1 MAVNRFQV
9 SELLVSAL
17 YPALK
22 VLWWDTRKISE
33 PTEKLILDLNK
44 EGNLDNALGAISL
57 EFESTMVSPSN
68 HNPSMKGLR
77 RSIVEMLTS
86 AS

>member
-1 MAVNRFQV
+1 MCI
-9 SELLVSAL
+9 LLQ
-17 YPALK
+17 

-33 PTEKLILDLNK
+33 PTERLILDPNK

-68 HNPSMKGLR
+68 NNPSEE
-77 RSIVEMLTS
+77 VEM
-86 AS
+86 